1 MNLPKKS
8 DETDAGRYNFDYIW
22 RHDYK
27 SGEKGSGSPERFS
40 GEVCRRCCSNVHL
53 LPMYPF
59 TSDDGFSVTDY
70 REINPD
76 LGTWKDVKLLSEK
89 YGLMFDAVINHI
101 SRSSR
106 WFKKYLEGEAPYTE
120 YFITC
125 DPDEDYSRVTRPRAL
140 PLLTKVGNSGGQT
153 PCVDYFQ
160 YRSDRS

>member
-1 MNLPKKS
+1 MITYGDTIISPGKKGLEVLK
-8 DETDAGRYNFDYIW
+8 DFLEKYVGDA
-22 RHDYK
+22 
-27 SGEKGSGSPERFS
+27 
-40 GEVCRRCCSNVHL
+40 VSNVHL

-125 DPDEDYSRVTRPRAL
+125 DPDEDYSRVTRPGR
-140 PLLTKVGNSGGQT
+140 
-153 PCVDYFQ
+153 CRF
-160 YRSDRS
+160 